1 MDIHAAASLIIFDQ
15 NKLILYYR
23 RTFQKE
29 PAPQVV
35 LALSLAFPLHRFGCH
50 LHHGLLLAHDRVGR
64 LRLDQQSNMTI
75 PYSFSYNG
83 TAKPLPTISTF
94 TLRDTFNAPGTYADN
109 LIFELIAQ

>member
-1 MDIHAAASLIIFDQ
+1 
-15 NKLILYYR
+15 
-23 RTFQKE
+23 
-29 PAPQVV
+29 
-35 LALSLAFPLHRFGCH
+35 
-50 LHHGLLLAHDRVGR
+50 
-64 LRLDQQSNMTI
+64 MTI